1 MSEMQKAGPHH
12 EAGPHKNA
20 AADFHSTPSRH
31 RSKITDQLDEFNA
44 AWVAQGRPP
53 IEYRG
58 GSRVTQLLPAGPNP
72 DTQRLLLSGALW
84 GSPAA
89 VTATATLVQ
98 PDDLDEPHKTI
109 WAAVCALAGRSIT
122 GSRAVMDELIR
133 VGDASQVVRDEVA
146 QATTAGGVPEALNYY
161 AAQILADRFRR
172 AVESHGQGLVGWSAT
187 AGEHELWEHIVTGG
201 TRLRS
206 LNERLAAARK
216 GAGDVHQ

>member
-1 MSEMQKAGPHH
+1 MQKAGPCYETGHPLNTS
-12 EAGPHKNA
+12 AT
-20 AADFHSTPSRH
+20 DDDTPPQH
-31 RSKITDQLDEFNA
+31 RSKITDQLDEFNS
-44 AWVAQGRPP
+44 AWVAQGHPP
-53 IEYRG
+53 IKYRG
-58 GSRVTQLLPAGPNP
+58 GTGVTQLLPSGPAP
-72 DTQRLLLSGALW
+72 DTCRLLLSGALW
-84 GSPAA
+84 GSPAV
-89 VTATATLVQ
+89 VTATATLVL
-98 PDDLDEPHKTI
+98 PNDLDEPHKTI
-109 WAAVCALAGRSIT
+109 WVAICALAGRGIT
-122 GSRAVMDELIR
+122 GAGAVMDELIR
-133 VGDASQVVRDEVA
+133 VGDASQTVRDEVA